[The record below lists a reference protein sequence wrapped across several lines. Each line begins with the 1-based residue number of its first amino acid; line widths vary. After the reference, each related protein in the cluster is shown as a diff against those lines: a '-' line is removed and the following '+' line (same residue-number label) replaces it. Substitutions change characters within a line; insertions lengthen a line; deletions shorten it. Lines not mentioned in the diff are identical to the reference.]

1 MDCRIDKHPLLIL
14 PRQLSQRYI
23 DPLILK
29 HELEINF
36 EKDVDEVE
44 LIRMVNKI
52 GGVLAMIKDEF
63 HGPRKYVVALN
74 STARMAALKE

>member
-1 MDCRIDKHPLLIL
+1 MDCRIDKHPLLIV
-14 PRQLSQRYI
+14 PRQPNQRCI

-44 LIRMVNKI
+44 LIRMVNRV
-52 GGVLAMIKDEF
+52 GGVVAMIKDEF
-63 HGPRKYVVALN
+63 HGPRKYVVAIN
-74 STARMAALKE
+74 SLARM